1 MADQFAENLPPG
13 DRRHV
18 ATREELL
25 ARMVKEFDEMAGLSL
40 TLPQACRLFDMR
52 DPERCARIVK
62 EAVDR
67 GLLRVNPDGL
77 LIRGIRGVP

>member
-1 MADQFAENLPPG
+1 MQRLTSAGLQLSFAMADQFAENLPT

-40 TLPQACRLFDMR
+40 TFPQACRLFDVR
-52 DPERCARIVK
+52 DPERCAR
-62 EAVDR
+62 
-67 GLLRVNPDGL
+67 GQGSS
-77 LIRGIRGVP
+77 